1 MLVKRHMWKV
11 AVVAVVLVGVAV
23 LALALVNDVS
33 EAAGPGGRGRG
44 AGGNGGGYGGAGG
57 GYGAAQGYD
66 QRQMQQYYADGTGM
80 QNGNSWG
87 GANAQLGG
95 GILLDLP
102 PAAPGE
108 LPADVVAALTA
119 GITDEYHA
127 YAIYQAVIDQF
138 GAVRP
143 FTNIQRAELSHSDA
157 LAFLFERYGL
167 DVPQPDALDVVPQF
181 ASVQEACAAAAAAEI
196 ANFDLYDTWIA
207 TVQDYPDIV
216 HVFTALRDAS
226 EFQHLPAFEVC
237 AG

>member
-11 AVVAVVLVGVAV
+11 AVIAVVLVGVVV

-33 EAAGPGGRGRG
+33 EAAGLGGRGRG
-44 AGGNGGGYGGAGG
+44 AGGNGGVGG
-57 GYGAAQGYD
+57 GSGATQGYD
-66 QRQMQQYYADGTGM
+66 RQQMQQYNTDSTGM
-80 QNGNSWG
+80 QSGYGWG

-95 GILLDLP
+95 GFMRDLP
-102 PAAPGE
+102 PATPGE

-119 GITDEYHA
+119 GIMDGYNA
-127 YAIYQAVIDQF
+127 YATYQAVLDQF

-143 FTNIQRAELSHSDA
+143 FTNIQRAELSHSKA
-157 LAFLFERYGL
+157 LAFLFARYGL
-167 DVPQPDALDVVPQF
+167 DVPQPEPLGVVPQF

-196 ANFDLYDTWIA
+196 ANFDLYDAWIA
-207 TVQDYPDIV
+207 TVQGYPDLV

-226 EFQHLPAFEVC
+226 EFQHLPAFEMC